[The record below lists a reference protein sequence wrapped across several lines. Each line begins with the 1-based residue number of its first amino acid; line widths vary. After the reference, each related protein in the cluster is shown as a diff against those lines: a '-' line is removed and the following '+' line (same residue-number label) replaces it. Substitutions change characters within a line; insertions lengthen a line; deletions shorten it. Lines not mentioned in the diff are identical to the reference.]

1 MLYADDTPYCVLK
14 GFGMVSDI
22 TFTEDDT
29 IMVADSWQ
37 REIVAVP
44 LLQIPYSLY
53 IQCIQTILLH
63 LNELPVSLLPLKL
76 VSLFTQW
83 TQVVKVTVKFL
94 KKTSASVEP
103 FYLKLKP
110 GMEFYTICRMI
121 HRCSDNWSDIIS
133 IYECLT
139 RYPVPNHSVLRP
151 EWSHLEVTF
160 LE

>member
-1 MLYADDTPYCVLK
+1 
-14 GFGMVSDI
+14 MVSDI

-29 IMVADSWQ
+29 IMVADSWR

-63 LNELPVSLLPLKL
+63 LNELPVLLLPPKL
-76 VSLFTQW
+76 ASLFTQW
-83 TQVVKVTVKFL
+83 TQVVKVNVKSL
-94 KKTSASVEP
+94 KKTSASVET

-110 GMEFYTICRMI
+110 GLEFYTIRRMI
-121 HRCSDNWSDIIS
+121 HRHSDNWSDIVS
-133 IYECLT
+133 IYVCGCRHL
-139 RYPVPNHSVLRP
+139 VPNHSTLRP